1 MGPWA
6 SSLRPSVRIK
16 SSPKCS
22 GMELQDLHLGPVRPH
37 RVLLRGAGCPSR
49 IPKVHLLGDAG
60 RIDPLGTVVL
70 RTWPEGADCQASL
83 VNSVLPFP
91 HLEGEDADFVRI
103 Q

>member
-60 RIDPLGTVVL
+60 RIPSRSQEAGLAGEEREDVGRGEEKAPGHAHG
-70 RTWPEGADCQASL
+70 GAT
-83 VNSVLPFP
+83 P
-91 HLEGEDADFVRI
+91 
-103 Q
+103 